1 MFQDKVAVVTGGAQG
16 IGRCICEEFAKQG
29 AKVCT
34 IDLLENDFFQ
44 GDVGKKEDL
53 EQFAQ
58 KVIQTYGRVDFLV
71 NNAKPLFLGIDTCT
85 WEQFNQ
91 ALQVGVAAPFY
102 LTQLLLPYLGK
113 GASIVNI
120 SS

>member
-44 GDVGKKEDL
+44 GDVGEKEDL
-53 EQFAQ
+53 ERFAQ

-71 NNAKPLFLGIDTCT
+71 NNAKPCFWGSIPALGSNSTRLFR
-85 WEQFNQ
+85 WEWRRLF
-91 ALQVGVAAPFY
+91 
-102 LTQLLLPYLGK
+102 
-113 GASIVNI
+113 I
-120 SS
+120 

>member
-16 IGRCICEEFAKQG
+16 IGRCICEEFTKQG
-29 AKVCT
+29 ARVCT

-53 EQFAQ
+53 ERFAQ

-71 NNAKPLFLGIDTCT
+71 NNAKQMCIRDRQDGGCRCPESDSRSTG
-85 WEQFNQ
+85 
-91 ALQVGVAAPFY
+91 AAEW
-102 LTQLLLPYLGK
+102 
-113 GASIVNI
+113 I
-120 SS
+120 SRRRSAR